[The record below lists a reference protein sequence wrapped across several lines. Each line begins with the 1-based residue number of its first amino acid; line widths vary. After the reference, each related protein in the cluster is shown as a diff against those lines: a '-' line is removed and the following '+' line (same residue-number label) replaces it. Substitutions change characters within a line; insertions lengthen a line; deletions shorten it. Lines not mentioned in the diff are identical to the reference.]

1 MKVND
6 LRKKEVHKTVNKLTI
21 GDFFQYGKLHELY
34 VLVDDYPYIIFNLEK
49 GYPERVEEDTEVL
62 PVKVEANIIE

>member
-1 MKVND
+1 MKINEM
-6 LRKKEVHKTVNKLTI
+6 RKKEVYKKVNELTI

-49 GYPERVEEDTEVL
+49 GYPEKVEEYTKVL
-62 PVKVEANIIE
+62 PVEIEINIIE